1 LSILVQTPSNQ
12 ELGDIKGNIIV
23 SSKETLKSIPLT
35 LVVSSN
41 LIMNFTVRVED
52 EYTYFAAGM
61 PLVSNAVVRLV
72 NYQRNIRI
80 TETTEDSGNVT
91 FIDIPEDRYE
101 LLVEAPNHRT
111 LHQIIIISFENP
123 VLTVFVQ
130 RQAVNYTWSVTPT
143 TFEDSY
149 TITIETEVETHVPQP
164 VVSVTPT
171 EMDLEDLELGL
182 VDRLQFNITNH
193 GLIRA
198 DDVQFELLND
208 HPFLKFSTNTNHL
221 GNVEPLSSITVPVQ
235 VSRTNRERRNIIW
248 VI

>member
-1 LSILVQTPSNQ
+1 
-12 ELGDIKGNIIV
+12 
-23 SSKETLKSIPLT
+23 
-35 LVVSSN
+35 
-41 LIMNFTVRVED
+41 
-52 EYTYFAAGM
+52 
-61 PLVSNAVVRLV
+61 
-72 NYQRNIRI
+72 
-80 TETTEDSGNVT
+80 VT
-91 FIDIPEDRYE
+91 
-101 LLVEAPNHRT
+101 
-111 LHQIIIISFENP
+111 
-123 VLTVFVQ
+123 
-130 RQAVNYTWSVTPT
+130 YTWSVTPT

-221 GNVEPLSSITVPVQ
+221 GKDETVSSITVPVQ
-235 VSRTNRERRNIIW
+235 VYPGQTERGGISSG
-248 VI
+248 